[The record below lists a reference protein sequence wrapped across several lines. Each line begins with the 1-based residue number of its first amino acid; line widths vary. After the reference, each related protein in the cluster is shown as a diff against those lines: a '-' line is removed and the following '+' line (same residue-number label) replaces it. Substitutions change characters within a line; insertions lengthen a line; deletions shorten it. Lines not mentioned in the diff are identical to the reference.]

1 MNNKEDNKAQLMY
14 SPQRDSL
21 LEEISDH
28 WSEIYEIAE
37 KIITGE
43 EMNSRERLL
52 ICRSL
57 IFALGEVTICKDKNA
72 KEIKEIEEG

>member
-1 MNNKEDNKAQLMY
+1 MDSKEILEYLAQKDL
-14 SPQRDSL
+14 L

-28 WSEIYEIAE
+28 WNEIHDIIK
-37 KIITGE
+37 KINEGE
-43 EMNSRERLL
+43 EINRRERTL
-52 ICRSL
+52 ICRCA